1 MFSLASM
8 QATTAT
14 CWESSIGRGPVKRE
28 AYARLFARYCSV
40 TDIFAAFPARVL
52 ARMGADAG
60 FFGFAQPRARREEL
74 CQRPAGRATA
84 WASTVFLT
92 SMVAPN
98 TPAYDLRHF

>member
-1 MFSLASM
+1 M
-8 QATTAT
+8 
-14 CWESSIGRGPVKRE
+14 
-28 AYARLFARYCSV
+28 
-40 TDIFAAFPARVL
+40 TDIFAAFPAMVL

-60 FFGFAQPRARREEL
+60 FFGFAQPLARREEL

-98 TPAYDLRHF
+98 TPAYDLRHFEADTTGSVPDKAARRLLDRRIP